1 MGRRALNIAV
11 LTSSRADYSIWL
23 PLLQRFSL
31 DGIHHVDVIAFGTHL
46 SEKHGYTLNAILAD
60 GFDVK
65 YRLDTVP
72 EGDSPEDISLAMG
85 KTMQAFARFWNT
97 HRASFDVVLC
107 LGDRYEMFAAV
118 AAALPFGICFAHL
131 HGGETTLGAIDDA
144 FRHSITHMVNL
155 HFVSAPIYAQRVG
168 QLKGSPDNI
177 FTVGALGLDNI
188 RNLKLWTKD
197 ELYLHKQVIVDD
209 TSILCT
215 FHPETVHPDRNERYG
230 LELIA
235 AIKELKE
242 FNVLMTLPNADT
254 FGNRLRSMFIDAFR
268 EDNHVQLV
276 ENLGTMGYMSAM
288 QNCAFMLGNTSSG
301 IAEAASFG
309 KYVIDLGDRQK
320 GRAHG
325 ENVIHVPVERDAIL
339 AAVKDVAARGKWEG
353 GNMFDLGGA
362 AIKIMNAL
370 ESVLK

>member
-1 MGRRALNIAV
+1 
-11 LTSSRADYSIWL
+11 
-23 PLLQRFSL
+23 
-31 DGIHHVDVIAFGTHL
+31 
-46 SEKHGYTLNAILAD
+46 
-60 GFDVK
+60 
-65 YRLDTVP
+65 
-72 EGDSPEDISLAMG
+72 
-85 KTMQAFARFWNT
+85 
-97 HRASFDVVLC
+97 
-107 LGDRYEMFAAV
+107 
-118 AAALPFGICFAHL
+118 
-131 HGGETTLGAIDDA
+131 
-144 FRHSITHMVNL
+144 
-155 HFVSAPIYAQRVG
+155 
-168 QLKGSPDNI
+168 
-177 FTVGALGLDNI
+177 
-188 RNLKLWTKD
+188 
-197 ELYLHKQVIVDD
+197 VIVDD

-362 AIKIMNAL
+362 AVKIMNAL